1 MLNYVIFFD
10 MDHMHTGFP
19 MHLVTNLVVNS
30 VIHLILWQICDEFG
44 KSPNFVRILAMNLVQ
59 NGHHI

>member
-44 KSPNFVRILAMNLVQ
+44 ESLNFVRVLAMNLVQ
-59 NGHHI
+59 SSHHI